1 MRRRKCS
8 SRSTE
13 SWSVPTAVRR
23 HGRTGRDVDHQC
35 REHPLCRRRRPK
47 GSSDFLSAITLYNSR
62 PAITNTDISLSGGTG
77 GTESAIGADMDSF
90 REDDSARGPL
100 IRQVTVSQNSLNAIW
115 LMSESN
121 GYVEPTTAINYPTN
135 PTSLGGSANYTFFEP
150 LPIIVLAQ
158 LVVGQEFIEN
168 SGGQTQWITN
178 RLYIQ
183 PGSLIELNKGSGINV
198 LNPGSSLNVGSR
210 AYINAND
217 QPSGY
222 TPVLGSTNNIDESA
236 SDPQV
241 VFTTIYDDTTTATT
255 TLVPNPINV
264 TGEATTPTLGP
275 AMWGSVGIQSGAEA
289 VINAATFRYGGG
301 SLNTPDFTI
310 PSQSVLSFITSVTFF
325 PLPPTALP
333 TLGSHVYITNNN
345 FFDNFDA
352 AMQIEPNG
360 LLAGDPLDPLVSGH
374 PFFRGNVMQG
384 NGIDGLSVV
393 TDRLYFLNA
402 TTNYN
407 YIGPVDASSSA
418 PTGYANQ
425 TSARSGIDRPHLRPP
440 GHDRPTGP
448 YYLFTGRGQ
457 RCTGSRAR
465 PRTDRFPTRSS
476 R

>member
-1 MRRRKCS
+1 MPPLFVQNQGSALQALGTATDPVTFTSYNDASIGGATNANPDTSPFAGDWGGIVFRNYDETNAAQKVSFPVDGILVGPNGGAAATGASDVMSIINDANIRYAGGA
-8 SRSTE
+8 
-13 SWSVPTAVRR
+13 VP
-23 HGRTGRDVDHQC
+23 Q
-35 REHPLCRRRRPK
+35 
-47 GSSDFLSAITLYNSR
+47 GSSDFLSAVTLYNSR

-115 LMSESN
+115 LMSEAN
-121 GYVEPTTAINYPTN
+121 GYVEPTTAVNYPTN

-183 PGSLIELNKGSGINV
+183 PGSLIELNKGSGLDV

-210 AYINAND
+210 AYINGND

-241 VFTTIYDDTTTATT
+241 VFTSIYDDTTTATT

-289 VINAATFRYGGG
+289 VINAATFQYGGG
-301 SLNTPDFTI
+301 ALNTPNFTI
-310 PSQSVLSFITSVTFF
+310 PSQSVLSFITSVTV
-325 PLPPTALP
+325 LPAASDGPP
-333 TLGSHVYITNNN
+333 
-345 FFDNFDA
+345 DA
-352 AMQIEPNG
+352 RQ
-360 LLAGDPLDPLVSGH
+360 S
-374 PFFRGNVMQG
+374 
-384 NGIDGLSVV
+384 
-393 TDRLYFLNA
+393 RLHH
-402 TTNYN
+402 
-407 YIGPVDASSSA
+407 
-418 PTGYANQ
+418 Q
-425 TSARSGIDRPHLRPP
+425 
-440 GHDRPTGP
+440 
-448 YYLFTGRGQ
+448 
-457 RCTGSRAR
+457 
-465 PRTDRFPTRSS
+465 
-476 R
+476 